1 MAGGTAPAAGW
12 ITQLQVR
19 DGGSVWGKVEW
30 TDLGLEA
37 VGKKRYRGISPVFAY
52 DKDSGRALGLASAAL
67 TNNPNLDLVALN
79 ARQTSQQETPSMP
92 AWLKKLLGLADDAT
106 EEQVKTALN
115 AYIALSGA
123 LATAI
128 GVDVKAA
135 LALNAE
141 TLGAALVKKFG
152 TNDVLVALCT
162 KAGVKA
168 DATAEA
174 ILAGLVVEPDPS
186 KFVPMAAHM
195 ALKEQLDT
203 VNKGKPGELVEQAIK
218 DGRLLPAQKEWA
230 LNYAQR
236 DLEGF
241 RKYVGDTP
249 PMLREVKQPTG
260 EVGTHGLTE
269 AQLAI
274 CSQMNL
280 DPKAYAETL
289 KAEKAG
295 K

>member
-1 MAGGTAPAAGW
+1 
-12 ITQLQVR
+12 
-19 DGGSVWGKVEW
+19 
-30 TDLGLEA
+30 
-37 VGKKRYRGISPVFAY
+37 
-52 DKDSGRALGLASAAL
+52 
-67 TNNPNLDLVALN
+67 
-79 ARQTSQQETPSMP
+79 
-92 AWLKKLLGLADDAT
+92 
-106 EEQVKTALN
+106 VKTALN
-115 AYIALSGA
+115 AYIALTGA

-135 LALNAE
+135 IALNAE

-152 TNDVLVALCT
+152 ANDVLVALCT

-203 VNKGKPGELVEQAIK
+203 VNKGKPAELVAQALK
-218 DGRLLPAQKEWA
+218 DKRLLPAQEKWA
-230 LNYAQR
+230 LQFAER
-236 DLEGF
+236 DLDGF
-241 RKYVGDTP
+241 KNYVGVTP
-249 PMLREVKQPTG
+249 PMLSDAKPPAGGGG
-260 EVGTHGLTE
+260 EGAHGLTE

-274 CSQMNL
+274 CSAMNL

-289 KAEKAG
+289 KLEKAG